1 MSQLQLTD
9 LSKGLN
15 FSLEEILIKGL
26 RNDQKIQKVDNN
38 LEFTR
43 SISTMTLYSKKGLE
57 IYEEITKT
65 EVSLA
70 SSFLTPLQGKRIKAI
85 N

>member
-26 RNDQKIQKVDNN
+26 KNDQIVQKVDN

-65 EVSLA
+65 EVS
-70 SSFLTPLQGKRIKAI
+70 S
-85 N
+85 